1 MTIEELKQY
10 DDLGETSKQ
19 FYLNIKSQHPD
30 WSHRQIMTCLSVKL
44 EADKMQIDSEELVD
58 EILAKPLVGCI
69 DMRELVSE
77 KIKDM
82 FK

>member
-1 MTIEELKQY
+1 MTREDLDEYDGLSELDKQQY
-10 DDLGETSKQ
+10 KT
-19 FYLNIKSQHPD
+19 IKSQHPD
-30 WSHRQIMTCLSVKL
+30 WSHRQIMVCLSFKL
-44 EADKMQIDSEELVD
+44 EADKMQIDSEEPLE

-69 DMRELVSE
+69 DMRELVFE